1 MPQQVEELSIAASI
15 SVLGVVALV
24 EKQWEVRIVL
34 TTIIRITEKALGNP
48 TPAEAIVLDHTMSI
62 PGSFPSPVRR
72 QEITIPD
79 KWKSQFRERESRC
92 RFL

>member
-1 MPQQVEELSIAASI
+1 MQQQAEELSIAASI

-48 TPAEAIVLDHTMSI
+48 TPAEAIVLDHTNHQMAH
-62 PGSFPSPVRR
+62 PHGRR
-72 QEITIPD
+72 APD
-79 KWKSQFRERESRC
+79 LANPPLIRMIMI
-92 RFL
+92 

>member
-34 TTIIRITEKALGNP
+34 TTIMRITEKALGNP
-48 TPAEAIVLDHTMSI
+48 TPAEAMEEELRIWQIHL
-62 PGSFPSPVRR
+62 
-72 QEITIPD
+72 
-79 KWKSQFRERESRC
+79 
-92 RFL
+92 